1 MNYVFHYHILLQ
13 SSCRPAHH
21 RLVSLPVIRTTLSVI
36 LVCECLN
43 QVKESVQV
51 VDHNPVSVIVAAL
64 HLKVLEFVQSTMDIN
79 LIFFCKCIIIMQV
92 LDFATHS

>member
-13 SSCRPAHH
+13 SSCRPA
-21 RLVSLPVIRTTLSVI
+21 RYLLVSLPVIRTTLSVM

-43 QVKESVQV
+43 QVKESIQV
-51 VDHNPVSVIVAAL
+51 VNHNPVSVIVAAL

-79 LIFFCKCIIIMQV
+79 LIFFV
-92 LDFATHS
+92 NALL